1 MLGFYIFSGND
12 ATGGIA
18 MRIRE
23 FPVPTLGQ
31 KLGNVL
37 GKTCCTAL
45 PALLLA
51 VPVLPAAAQDD
62 ALAIEEVVV
71 TARKRDESLQE
82 VPIAITAFTEQTIE
96 RAGIE
101 RPADFISLMPNVTIV
116 DTANVGDT
124 QVSIRGIVSTRDAE
138 STFAYVVDGILSTNP
153 NSFNEELVDVRQIE
167 VLKGPQGALY
177 GRNAVAGAIL
187 VTTNGPG
194 DEFAGE
200 VRAGGGSDGL
210 AKVSARVGGPLG
222 GDLKGSLA
230 GSYREFDGVFENI
243 FENAGSDVDYIEDTT
258 VRGRLIWDNE
268 QDLSWDLRAGYSE
281 VSGGAINFN
290 AVFAIPA
297 FADAFGFGPTFFAD
311 VNDHQFRFAFN
322 VPGENEQETA
332 ELAFKLDNETEI
344 GDLAIILSYND
355 LDEYLLSDGT
365 SATFYGYELTAA
377 CQNDR
382 AALNSFTRTD
392 LFGEPFQP
400 FGILPPGPG
409 NDFAGIYGPYTP
421 TACDGYQYQERN
433 QRDVSL
439 EIRMTSP
446 QDQPL
451 RWIGGVYG
459 TWIDREV
466 VVAYGADTGAGFL
479 RQPYIGPTGPNPTDL
494 LFHDEFETGVIAA
507 FGELGF
513 DIGEASELSLALR
526 WDREDRKVINKV
538 PNVTAS
544 GLNINTLDATFQ
556 PGPINPALVSNP
568 GGIPDRNRVFTQL
581 QPKVSWRWSASENV
595 NVYASWGIGFRSGGF
610 NSLGSADLLE
620 LWFNSGTP
628 GPLVTPVNAN
638 LVIADEYDKEVSRSV
653 ELGVKTEW
661 LDRRLQVNAAIFD
674 TTVEDNQFFEFFAGP
689 FGLLRVVTGID
700 ELEVAGFEAD
710 FNFLA
715 NDWLSLFGGIGLLES
730 EIIENRNRP
739 LSVGNDVPQAP
750 NETYNFGAQIEVPFG
765 GGTNFFARADWQH
778 VGDMWFHTLQGEAT
792 PTIWDG
798 LFGTGGFVTQ
808 DFSKARRDAYSTL
821 NVRAGLE
828 GERWSATVWGRNI
841 TDEEYLEEVI
851 PAAEFGGSF
860 IHPARLAT
868 YGAEVSV
875 RF

>member
-1 MLGFYIFSGND
+1 MTHLSFRGRTFVWACILTV
-12 ATGGIA
+12 AW
-18 MRIRE
+18 
-23 FPVPTLGQ
+23 
-31 KLGNVL
+31 
-37 GKTCCTAL
+37 
-45 PALLLA
+45 
-51 VPVLPAAAQDD
+51 PVLPAVAQDD
-62 ALAIEEVVV
+62 GLAIEEVVV
-71 TARKRDESLQE
+71 TARKRDESLQD

-200 VRAGGGSDGL
+200 VTAGGGSDGL
-210 AKVSARVGGPLG
+210 AKVSARIGGPLG
-222 GDLKGSLA
+222 GNLRGSLA
-230 GSYREFDGVFENI
+230 ASYREFDGSFDNVY
-243 FENAGSDVDYIEDTT
+243 ENAGSAVDYIEDTT
-258 VRGRLIWDNE
+258 IRGRLIWDSG
-268 QDLSWDLRAGYSE
+268 DRARWDVRAGYSE

-297 FADAFGFGPTFFAD
+297 FANAFGFGPTYFAD

-322 VPGENEQETA
+322 VPGENEQETTEFA
-332 ELAFKLDNETEI
+332 VKLDYATDM
-344 GDLAIILSYND
+344 GDLAVIASFND

-365 SATFYGYELTAA
+365 SATFYGYELSAA
-377 CQNDR
+377 CQSDR
-382 AALNSFTRTD
+382 AALNSFTRPD
-392 LFGEPFQP
+392 LFGDPFQP
-400 FGILPPGPG
+400 FGVLPPGMG
-409 NDFAGIYGPYTP
+409 NDFVGIYGPYTP

-433 QRDVSL
+433 QQDTSL
-439 EIRMTSP
+439 EFRLTSP
-446 QDQPL
+446 QDQSM
-451 RWIGGVYG
+451 RWIAGVYG

-466 VVAYGADTGAGFL
+466 VVTYGADTGAGFL
-479 RQPYIGPTGPNPTDL
+479 RQPYVAPSGPNPTDL
-494 LFHDEFETGVIAA
+494 AFWDEFDTSVLAA
-507 FGELGF
+507 FGELSF
-513 DIGEASELSLALR
+513 DLGESAELSLALR
-526 WDREDRKVINKV
+526 WDREDREVSNRV
-538 PNVTAS
+538 PNVNAS
-544 GLNINTLDATFQ
+544 GLNINTLDAMFQ
-556 PGPINPALVSNP
+556 PGPINPAFAANP
-568 GGIPDRNRVFTQL
+568 GGIPNRSRVFTQL
-581 QPKVSWRWSASENV
+581 QPKVSWRWSASDNV
-595 NVYASWGIGFRSGGF
+595 NVYSSWGIGFRSGGF

-628 GPLVTPVNAN
+628 GPLVAPVNAN
-638 LVIADEYDKEVSRSV
+638 LVIADEYDKEVSRSF

-700 ELEVAGFEAD
+700 ELEVSGFEAD
-710 FNFLA
+710 FNYLA
-715 NDWLSLFGGIGLLES
+715 SEWLSVFGGIGLIDS
-730 EIIENRNRP
+730 EIKENRNRP

-750 NETYNFGAQIEVPFG
+750 RETYNVGAQIEFPFG
-765 GGTNFFARADWQH
+765 RDMNFYARADWQH

-798 LFGTGGFVTQ
+798 LFGTGGFITQ
-808 DFSKARRDAYSTL
+808 DFSKARRDAFQTL
-821 NVRAGLE
+821 NLRLGIDA
-828 GERWSATVWGRNI
+828 ERWSATLWGRNI

-868 YGAEVSV
+868 FGADVTV